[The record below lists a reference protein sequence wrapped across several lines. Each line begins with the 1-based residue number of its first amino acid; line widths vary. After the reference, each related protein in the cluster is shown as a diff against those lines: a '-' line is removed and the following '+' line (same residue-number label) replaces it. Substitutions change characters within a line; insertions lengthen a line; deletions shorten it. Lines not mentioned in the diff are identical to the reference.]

1 MKGIRFDDIIKQP
14 GSDRVVMA
22 RGANFCDV
30 NNHGLREIYSGAGSL
45 SHTSLVPDIH
55 CLTEVH
61 ELAKEI
67 LRRNHWAIPI
77 LQKRS
82 RC

>member
-1 MKGIRFDDIIKQP
+1 MRFDDIIKQP

-22 RGANFCDV
+22 MGANFRDV
-30 NNHGLREIYSGAGSL
+30 NNDRLREIYSGAGSL
-45 SHTSLVPDIH
+45 SHASLVPNIL
-55 CLTEVH
+55 CLTEVN

-67 LRRNHWAIPI
+67 LRRNRWAVPT

-82 RC
+82 RR